1 MNQATARGE
10 EQETAIV
17 IDATHTSEIV
27 TTATEEKVL
36 VEMLIRLRNK
46 SVCSDSPK
54 RAYSQLRNLLLNKT
68 RAKMSKA

>member
-10 EQETAIV
+10 EQETA

-36 VEMLIRLRNK
+36 VEMLTRLRNK